1 MCACHNLLTSVL
13 VDAQPIVGFA
23 AFQEYYPS
31 ESWKL
36 NKHQQTTV
44 FRLLKSWL
52 GATPSWL
59 TPRFSRSARLCSQ
72 STTSFSWQWVV
83 LSWLTARCS
92 QPGRLSSRLTTS
104 FSWLW
109 AESSQLS
116 RLTSTSLSWLT
127 ARSRLATMYSRS
139 ARASSRLATVCSLWN
154 PRHDHEQRCV
164 EPQNRSGHGAGRGL
178 ITKIFLRRKNRIP
191 DSVVFDTVP
200 PGTYPLVSSSVGV
213 QGVQQREH
221 QRMVA
226 LCHASLPV
234 NSSARGHR
242 RNSVNVPDRP
252 IQDLESTHSESE
264 DAPAPGCAE
273 PSPHAGNVIPELTSL
288 VERVGSVCP
297 VCGLLARKVCHG
309 CGEKFCHAHVYVC
322 VDCST
327 PLCGACMD
335 DHLAEG
341 HWSDSDTVREISG
354 DYSGSRCGS
363 TRRGGGR

>member
-23 AFQEYYPS
+23 AFQGYYPS

-52 GATPSWL
+52 GTAPSWL
-59 TPRFSRSARLCSQ
+59 TPRFSRSARLSSR
-72 STTSFSWQWVV
+72 STTSFSWQCVV

-92 QPGRLSSRLTTS
+92 QSSRLSSRSTTN
-104 FSWLW
+104 FSRLW

-116 RLTSTSLSWLT
+116 RLTSTNLSWLT
-127 ARSRLATMYSRS
+127 VRSRLTTMYSRS
-139 ARASSRLATVCSLWN
+139 ARVSSRLATVSYLWN
-154 PRHDHEQRCV
+154 LRRDHEQRCV
-164 EPQNRSGHGAGRGL
+164 EHRNRTGHGTGRGL
-178 ITKIFLRRKNRIP
+178 VTKIFLRRKNRIP
-191 DSVVFDTVP
+191 DSVVFDTLL
-200 PGTYPLVSSSVGV
+200 PGTCPLVSSSVGV
-213 QGVQQREH
+213 QGAQQREH
-221 QRMVA
+221 QGTVA
-226 LCHASLPV
+226 SCHASLPV

-242 RNSVNVPDRP
+242 RNSANVPDRLL
-252 IQDLESTHSESE
+252 QDLESTHSEPE
-264 DAPAPGCAE
+264 DAPAPGWAE

-335 DHLAEG
+335 DHSAEG
-341 HWSDSDTVREISG
+341 HWSDSDTVREICG
-354 DYSGSRCGS
+354 AFSGSGCGS
-363 TRRGGGR
+363 TRGGGGR